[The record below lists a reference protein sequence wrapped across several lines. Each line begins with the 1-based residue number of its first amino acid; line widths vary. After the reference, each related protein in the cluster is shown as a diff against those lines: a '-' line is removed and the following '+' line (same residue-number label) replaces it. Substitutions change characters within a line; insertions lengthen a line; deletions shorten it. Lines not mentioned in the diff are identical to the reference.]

1 MNKKNGGTVLSM
13 IRLQLKKSTMKKA
26 LFLLMATALTVSAM
40 AQTVPT
46 QTTPTKKAAEKAM
59 VKDVKELKEERKERN
74 TEIAHG
80 KFRAAKQGQQHI
92 KAHRKHLNAN
102 KKHLKNKGVAT
113 PVENAKAKVG
123 NN

>member
-1 MNKKNGGTVLSM
+1 MKKVMFLLLGTVL
-13 IRLQLKKSTMKKA
+13 
-26 LFLLMATALTVSAM
+26 TVGAM

-59 VKDVKELKEERKERN
+59 VHDVKELKDNRKDRN
-74 TEIAHG
+74 TKFAQG
-80 KFRAAKQGQQHI
+80 KFRAAKQEQKHI

-102 KKHLKNKGVAT
+102 KKHLRNKGVET
-113 PVENAKAKVG
+113 PVENAKAKV